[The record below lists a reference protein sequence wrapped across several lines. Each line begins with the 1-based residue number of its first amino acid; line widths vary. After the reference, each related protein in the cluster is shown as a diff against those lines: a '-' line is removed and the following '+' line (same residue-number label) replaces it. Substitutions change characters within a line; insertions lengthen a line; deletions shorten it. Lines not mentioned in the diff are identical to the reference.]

1 MKAFIIALSLVPTLS
16 FASIYSC
23 TGSGFSIDV
32 TGNPIEM
39 KIVGNGF
46 NNLAKNIITSSTFDT
61 VISAN
66 TINPAASVKLT
77 IKDSS
82 FGSPGDNFSAT
93 FQVSSGAGV
102 KLYTDINCIR
112 GNE

>member
-1 MKAFIIALSLVPTLS
+1 MKKMIIALSLVPTLS

-23 TGSGFSIDV
+23 TGAGFSIDV
-32 TGNPIEM
+32 TGNPAEM

-46 NNLAKNIITSSTFDT
+46 NTVTNNLKMTATFDT
-61 VISAN
+61 VIAAN
-66 TINPAASVKLT
+66 TANPAASVRLT

-82 FGSPGDNFSAT
+82 FANPGDRFTANV
-93 FQVSSGAGV
+93 QVSSAQGV
-102 KLYTDINCIR
+102 KDYVGLTCIR

>member
-1 MKAFIIALSLVPTLS
+1 MKTLIIAFSLVPTLS
-16 FASIYSC
+16 FASIYNC
-23 TGSGFSIDV
+23 TGAGFAIDI
-32 TGNPIEM
+32 TGTPIEM

-46 NNLAKNIITSSTFDT
+46 NTMAQNIRTSATFDT

-66 TINPAASVKLT
+66 TATPAASLKLT

-82 FGSPGDNFSAT
+82 FGNPGDSFASS
-93 FQVSSGAGV
+93 FQVSSAAGV
-102 KLYTDINCIR
+102 KDFTGLTCIR